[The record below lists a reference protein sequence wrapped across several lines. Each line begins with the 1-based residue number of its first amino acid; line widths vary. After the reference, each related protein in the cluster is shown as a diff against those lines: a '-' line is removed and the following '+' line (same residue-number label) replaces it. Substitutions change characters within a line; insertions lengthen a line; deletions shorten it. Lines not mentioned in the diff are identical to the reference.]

1 MPCLIT
7 TSIASLYRCTDPI
20 RFHRRHDPTSPIILP
35 RPAVSYHSASLS
47 ALQIAAQQWRLE
59 HAEWSAERA
68 ALDAAAAADRAAH
81 TELCAALSAANV
93 EARDRETR
101 AAREAADA
109 HAPKLAAYQARAH
122 DGAQIWEAKSWKLP
136 EQ

>member
-1 MPCLIT
+1 LHATHFFPSRLLF
-7 TSIASLYRCTDPI
+7 S
-20 RFHRRHDPTSPIILP
+20 F
-35 RPAVSYHSASLS
+35 PAASYHSASLS
-47 ALQIAAQQWRLE
+47 LSAQIAAQQWRLE

-68 ALDAAAAADRAAH
+68 ALDAAAAADRASH

-93 EARDRETR
+93 EARERETK

-122 DGAQIWEAKSWKLP
+122 DGGSNWGEAKSWKLP